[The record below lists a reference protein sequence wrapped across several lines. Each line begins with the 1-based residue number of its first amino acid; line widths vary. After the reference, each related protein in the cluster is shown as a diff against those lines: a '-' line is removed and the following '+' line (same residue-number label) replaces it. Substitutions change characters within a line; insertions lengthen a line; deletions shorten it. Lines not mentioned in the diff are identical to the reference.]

1 MGKKNTIA
9 RVAEWHDRNGN
20 KITEGAKSGLK
31 REKPTIK
38 QGSAFERSKPIKN
51 GKSENSSRHKR
62 SRMNGRVHR

>member
-38 QGSAFERSKPIKN
+38 QSPTLEGSKP
-51 GKSENSSRHKR
+51 
-62 SRMNGRVHR
+62 